1 MAKPQQDLAPNETRR
16 IDGLQLAPLFREPM
30 YALGSKR
37 GYMQSLDLIWTRG
50 KNHPLWDGV
59 SPEEAPGLE
68 GQVVYAS
75 ERAQV
80 RNFFAQVVLDFGVF
94 AKPSASSLI
103 VGRLGQ
109 GEGSQTAG
117 WSRLSLNQLRPRC
130 LRAVFHEYAHAL
142 QEWRIGAHQSAND
155 RGRSEGEKDYA
166 SSLESTRRKYQA
178 LGKSA
183 QEAYLATPREVDAR
197 QLADA
202 ALEQVKED
210 MADTRWDFLL
220 PLTLIQAYSEGQ

>member
-1 MAKPQQDLAPNETRR
+1 MANPKQDLAPNETRR
-16 IDGLQLAPLFREPM
+16 VDGLQLAPLFRQQV
-30 YALGSKR
+30 YGLGSKR
-37 GYMQSLDLIWTRG
+37 GYLQNLDLIWTRG
-50 KNHPLWDGV
+50 KNHPVWDGV
-59 SPEEAPGLE
+59 SEEEAPGLE

-80 RNFFAQVVLDFGVF
+80 RNFYAQIALDFGVF
-94 AKPSASSLI
+94 AKPPASSLI

-109 GEGSQTAG
+109 AEGSQTAG
-117 WSRLSLNQLRPRC
+117 WSKLSMSQLRPRC

-155 RGRSEGEKDYA
+155 WGRSEGEKDYA
-166 SSLESTRRKYQA
+166 NSLESTRRKYKA
-178 LGKSA
+178 LGKTA

-202 ALEQVKED
+202 ALAQVKGE
-210 MADTRWDFLL
+210 MADDKWDFLL
-220 PLTLIQAYSEGQ
+220 PLTLIQAYSAGQ

>member
-1 MAKPQQDLAPNETRR
+1 MANPKQDLAPNETRR
-16 IDGLQLAPLFREPM
+16 VDGLQLAPLFRQQV

-37 GYMQSLDLIWTRG
+37 GYLQNLDLIWTRG
-50 KNHPLWDGV
+50 KNHPVWDGV
-59 SPEEAPGLE
+59 SEEEAPGLE

-80 RNFFAQVVLDFGVF
+80 RNFYAQIALDFGVF
-94 AKPSASSLI
+94 AKPPASSLI

-109 GEGSQTAG
+109 AEGSQTAG
-117 WSRLSLNQLRPRC
+117 WSKLSMSQLRPRC

-155 RGRSEGEKDYA
+155 WGRSEGEKDYA
-166 SSLESTRRKYQA
+166 NSLESTRSKYKA
-178 LGKSA
+178 LGKTA

-202 ALEQVKED
+202 ALAQVKGE
-210 MADTRWDFLL
+210 MADDKWDFLL
-220 PLTLIQAYSEGQ
+220 PLTLIQAYSAGQ